1 MRKLICIYF
10 LLMFLS
16 HPSSAQENWGGG
28 VDDEDIHFGFSFQ
41 YVNSDF
47 KLYKAPS
54 WQGNFQLPSGNY
66 LFEDPSPPGMP
77 LVDPLVSIS
86 SSLSSGFGLGFITDV
101 RLGNHVNFRATP
113 ALVFADRYIDYT
125 YTVTSYNIRKT
136 VQSATLDLPLGFK
149 LKSDRR
155 RNFRAYVLGGLKYS
169 IDIISKKKLN
179 DDNFGD
185 LDKLV
190 KTNRNILWYE
200 AGIGFDFYFEF
211 FKLSPEIKWS
221 QSVKNVLANAAT
233 PNAYNTPL
241 EKLFLRNFQF
251 SLYFE

>member
-54 WQGNFQLPSGNY
+54 WQANY
-66 LFEDPSPPGMP
+66 LTTTPAATLSLE
-77 LVDPLVSIS
+77 SIS

-241 EKLFLRNFQF
+241 EKLFLRQFQCR
-251 SLYFE
+251 LYDE

>member
-1 MRKLICIYF
+1 L
-10 LLMFLS
+10 
-16 HPSSAQENWGGG
+16 AW
-28 VDDEDIHFGFSFQ
+28 V
-41 YVNSDF
+41 
-47 KLYKAPS
+47 
-54 WQGNFQLPSGNY
+54 
-66 LFEDPSPPGMP
+66 
-77 LVDPLVSIS
+77 
-86 SSLSSGFGLGFITDV
+86 
-101 RLGNHVNFRATP
+101 
-113 ALVFADRYIDYT
+113 
-125 YTVTSYNIRKT
+125 SYNIRKT

>member
-1 MRKLICIYF
+1 
-10 LLMFLS
+10 MFFVN
-16 HPSSAQENWGGG
+16 SSYAQENWGGG
-28 VDDEDIHFGFSFQ
+28 VDDEDVHFGFNFQ
-41 YVNSDF
+41 YIKTNF

-54 WQGNFQLPSGNY
+54 WQKPFPNPDKSGEF
-66 LFEDPSPPGMP
+66 LTDSLE
-77 LVDPLVSIS
+77 SIS
-86 SSLSSGFGLGFITDV
+86 SPLSSGFGLGFITDV
-101 RLGNHVNFRATP
+101 RLGKNLNFRATP

-155 RNFRAYVLGGLKYS
+155 RNFRAYVLGGVKYS

-179 DDNFGD
+179 DDDLGQ

-221 QSVKNVLANAAT
+221 QSVNNVLASGSS
-233 PNAYNTPL
+233 PNAYATPL

>member
-1 MRKLICIYF
+1 MRKLFGIYF
-10 LLMFLS
+10 LLMFLTYTS
-16 HPSSAQENWGGG
+16 HAQENWGGG
-28 VDDEDIHFGFSFQ
+28 VDNDNVHFGFGFQ
-41 YVNSDF
+41 FSNTEF
-47 KLYKAPS
+47 KLFKNPN
-54 WQGNFQLPSGNY
+54 WQIPFP
-66 LFEDPSPPGMP
+66 DPDNGGTP
-77 LVDPLVSIS
+77 LTSPLVSIS
-86 SSLSSGFGLGFITDV
+86 SPMSSGFGLGFITDV
-101 RLGNHVNFRATP
+101 RLGNHVNFRVTP
-113 ALVFADRYIDYT
+113 ALVFADRFIDYT
-125 YTVTSYNIRKT
+125 YQNTADNTRKIVQTATV
-136 VQSATLDLPLGFK
+136 DLPLGFK

-169 IDIISKKKLN
+169 LDIISKKKLN
-179 DDNFGD
+179 DDDFGQ

-200 AGIGFDFYFEF
+200 AGVGFDFYFEF

-221 QSVKNVLANAAT
+221 QSVNNVLATDAS